1 MILRVNL
8 LLFVSHMPYLL
19 KMKNLICLLPL
30 LLLFI
35 ACDDSKEVSSV
46 NPVNWEARALKVRK
60 SDSLVTGST
69 YLSVY
74 SQIYSETEH
83 RTHPLTGTVSIRNAN
98 REDSIFISKAEYFD
112 TSGESIRTYFDKPI
126 FLKPME
132 TVEIVIDQEDLSGG
146 SGANFIFDWFV
157 KPGIHKPIFECVMI
171 STYGQQGLSFMT
183 HGYELEK

>member
-1 MILRVNL
+1 MKQLICFLTL
-8 LLFVSHMPYLL
+8 ALLFE
-19 KMKNLICLLPL
+19 
-30 LLLFI
+30 
-35 ACDDSKEVSSV
+35 ACNEIREVSSV
-46 NPVNWEARALKVRK
+46 DPVNWEARTIKNLTTDAFA
-60 SDSLVTGST
+60 SGSS

-98 REDSIFISKAEYFD
+98 RKDSIYITKAEYFD
-112 TSGESIRTYFDKPI
+112 TSGESIRTYFDRPI
-126 FLKPME
+126 FLQPME

-146 SGANFIFDWFV
+146 SGANFIFDWLV

-183 HGYELEK
+183 HGYELSSDQPLD

>member
-1 MILRVNL
+1 
-8 LLFVSHMPYLL
+8 
-19 KMKNLICLLPL
+19 MKITRCLLAL
-30 LLLFI
+30 
-35 ACDDSKEVSSV
+35 ACVMIGCADKREMSSV
-46 NPVNWEARALKVRK
+46 DPVNWDAKTLRNFRT
-60 SDSLVTGST
+60 DSLISGSS

-83 RTHPLTGTVSIRNAN
+83 KTHPLTGTVSIRNAN
-98 REDSIFISKAEYFD
+98 RADSIFITKAEYFD
-112 TSGESIRTYFDKPI
+112 TTGKSIRTYFDQLI

-157 KPGIHKPIFECVMI
+157 KPGTNKPIFECVMI

-183 HGYELEK
+183 HGYELIPK